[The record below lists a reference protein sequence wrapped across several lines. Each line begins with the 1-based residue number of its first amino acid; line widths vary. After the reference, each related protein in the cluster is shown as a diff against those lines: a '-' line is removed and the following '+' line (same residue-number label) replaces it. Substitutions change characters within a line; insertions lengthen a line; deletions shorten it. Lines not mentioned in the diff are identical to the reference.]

1 MIFRIAIS
9 RLNNFLLKNSDIR
22 IILFF
27 SKSQLLNK
35 CEIEFIK
42 KIIQL
47 EKGSIYDL
55 DKKNILIKN
64 PFDFFI
70 KKKIKPTLIND
81 IYLNHIKIISVSKE
95 IEQVKIVEKL
105 VYKMI
110 KNGINPYKIGLI
122 LGDKYLT
129 IPLFNS
135 LKKILGNNLSIS
147 IDYPIKN
154 IPIHYTFF
162 SIFELLLKKEK
173 FKKFYGKDILRL
185 LSDGYIKKFFIKKNL
200 SFIVDKWNAEN
211 SNFIPESIINKYL
224 SKNDINIIFQI
235 QTHDTKKCIIG
246 IISFIRKLKI
256 IFISNSKNNLLE
268 LKFLSKLEIYIQK
281 LRILVRKTEKN
292 FLGIKDIFN
301 IYQQFINTEKIPYI
315 RKNPKGLNIIE
326 FIDSYFENFEN
337 TIITSVNEGVIP
349 PDRIKKYNTLIPF
362 DVRNKF
368 NLSIFQENEEIYHHY
383 FRKILKN
390 SKNIYLI
397 YKNQPDELNSG
408 EKSRFIHQIEISS
421 KLTIEENKKNFSFL
435 FSKSKIYP
443 IVIKKT
449 ESMIQRLYKISTHGI
464 SPSSIYLYNYNPLL
478 FYYKKILGLNDLEK
492 ISMKQQVGKIIHKT
506 LEILY
511 HPIKGYLITID
522 WINEMKKNYEYIT
535 EKVILKYIKNSFIKG
550 KNILLYS
557 IVKNYI
563 KNFISWEE
571 GFIHKG
577 HQILIKEL
585 ECSFSTILDIG
596 EHQVNL
602 YGIIDRIDEYD
613 GITRIIDYKIGIS
626 KIKKIHIPLNKIENI
641 FQDPDNKNTM
651 QLLIYMYLWFKSPI
665 FLGLKNSPP
674 IISIVSPE
682 KDKNNSILTIPVIF
696 FHQKKKFITYECY
709 VKIFLPC
716 LINRISEILNPKI
729 PIIEKKIGIFDKF
742 F

>member
-27 SKSQLLNK
+27 SRSQLLNK

-55 DKKNILIKN
+55 DKKNMLIKN

-70 KKKIKPTLIND
+70 KKKIKNTSINN

-95 IEQVKIVEKL
+95 VEQVKIVEKL

-110 KNGINPYKIGLI
+110 KNGVNLYKIGLI

-135 LKKILGNNLSIS
+135 LKKILGKNLSIS
-147 IDYPIKN
+147 IDYPLKN
-154 IPIHYTFF
+154 LPIHYTFF

-173 FKKFYGKDILRL
+173 LKKFYGKDILRL
-185 LSDGYIKKFFIKKNL
+185 LSDGYIQKFFIKKNL

-211 SNFIPESIINKYL
+211 SNLIPESIINKYL
-224 SKNDINIIFQI
+224 SKNDIYIIFQI

-256 IFISNSKNNLLE
+256 ILISNLKNNLLE
-268 LKFLSKLEIYIQK
+268 LKFLSKLEIYMQK
-281 LRILVRKTEKN
+281 FRILIRKTEKN

-315 RKNPKGLNIIE
+315 QKNKKGLKIIG
-326 FIDSYFENFEN
+326 FMDSYFENFEN
-337 TIITSVNEGVIP
+337 TIITSVNEGIIP
-349 PDRIKKYNTLIPF
+349 PDRIKKYNTFIPF
-362 DVRNKF
+362 DIRNKF
-368 NLSIFQENEEIYHHY
+368 NLSIFQENEKIYHHH
-383 FRKILKN
+383 FIKILKN

-421 KLTIEENKKNFSFL
+421 KLTIEKKKNFSFL
-435 FSKSKIYP
+435 FSKSKISP

-449 ESMIQRLYKISTHGI
+449 ESMIQRISTHGL

-478 FYYKKILGLNDLEK
+478 FYYKKVLGLNDLEE
-492 ISMKQQVGKIIHKT
+492 ISMKQQVGKIIHKI
-506 LEILY
+506 LKILY
-511 HPIKGYLITID
+511 NPIKGYLITID
-522 WINEMKKNYEYIT
+522 WINKMKKNYEYLT
-535 EKVILKYIKNSFIKG
+535 EKVILKYIKDSFIKG

-571 GFIHKG
+571 GFVHKG

-585 ECSFSTILDIG
+585 ECSSSTILDIG
-596 EHQVNL
+596 DYQVNL

-626 KIKKIHIPLNKIENI
+626 KTKKIHIPLNKIENI
-641 FQDPDNKNTM
+641 FQSTDNRNTM
-651 QLLIYMYLWFKSPI
+651 QLLIYMYLWFKSPL
-665 FLGLKNSPP
+665 FLGLKNSSP

-696 FHQKKKFITYECY
+696 FHQKKKFITYKCY
-709 VKIFLPC
+709 VKFFLPC

-729 PIIEKKIGIFDKF
+729 PIIEKKIRNF
-742 F
+742 